1 MDNTTPSNILFAQNL
16 PEDCN
21 DMALSMLFK
30 TFTGFNE
37 VRMAP
42 GKKGI
47 AFIEFADEITAGT
60 ALQGLHGF
68 KLTPTQTLA
77 LSFARR

>member
-1 MDNTTPSNILFAQNL
+1 
-16 PEDCN
+16 
-21 DMALSMLFK
+21 MLFK